1 MSDEDISKIMDA
13 YHNGGKYTVDITAG
27 DIQPNSYSLSPERY
41 MAVDTIELKNPAP
54 LASVVDTFGR
64 TAPLNAAQLD
74 ELASDEPTDIKYV
87 RLADVQDNMVNKEL
101 PYLKAVDKKYEKY
114 FLENDDML
122 LSKNG
127 YPFKVAIVKVSE
139 GEKILPVGN
148 MYVLKVNKDKLD
160 IVYLKAFL
168 ESSKGIA
175 LLKSVVSGTT
185 IPVVNLA
192 SLKNMPIELPP
203 MEQQKKITEKY
214 KAISDEIA
222 LLKLKID
229 RANDRLARILDEE
242 DGE

>member
-1 MSDEDISKIMDA
+1 
-13 YHNGGKYTVDITAG
+13 
-27 DIQPNSYSLSPERY
+27 
-41 MAVDTIELKNPAP
+41 
-54 LASVVDTFGR
+54 
-64 TAPLNAAQLD
+64 
-74 ELASDEPTDIKYV
+74 
-87 RLADVQDNMVNKEL
+87 MV
-101 PYLKAVDKKYEKY
+101 VDKKYEKY